1 MFVKDDYENLK
12 KLKLQYTYF
21 SHLELKMDWREFS
34 NQMIYWL
41 IKAFQL
47 LTNTINLRIT
57 QDFED

>member
-34 NQMIYWL
+34 N
-41 IKAFQL
+41 
-47 LTNTINLRIT
+47 
-57 QDFED
+57 